1 MDISAQIPTTTA
13 PGPSGV
19 GDAGLVRVNLNSAA
33 VSIFDPHQTRTF
45 PGVTYSPYTTGGTG
59 NFWFDPTVFN
69 TNFSTTA
76 FTYGT
81 YPRNYLRGPGRSDL
95 DFAVA
100 KKTALFGERV
110 NLEIRAE
117 FFNIF
122 NNTQF
127 ELPTLNITD
136 PDFGQITSTY
146 PAREI
151 QLALR
156 LTF

>member
-1 MDISAQIPTTTA
+1 MDISAQLPLNYQDE
-13 PGPSGV
+13 PGPSGA
-19 GDAGLVRVNLNSAA
+19 GDPYLVRANLNTPA
-33 VSIFDPHQTRTF
+33 VSIFNPHQTRTF
-45 PGVTYSPYTTGGTG
+45 QGATG
-59 NFWFDPTVFN
+59 NFWFDPTAFN

-81 YPRNYLRGPGRSDL
+81 YPRNYLRGPNRSDL
-95 DFAVA
+95 DFAIA
-100 KKTALFGERV
+100 KKTALFGERL
-110 NLEIRAE
+110 NLEFRAE
-117 FFNIF
+117 FFNIL

-127 ELPTLNITD
+127 EMPTLNITD

-156 LTF
+156 LNF